1 MPSDETNAR
10 IGAVLQ
16 GARLLAIARGK
27 REQWSFG
34 FDRADL
40 GVGCLWRVTAGG
52 RLAFTRDDEGR
63 NFGRPKPMKV
73 EAMAAELLVG
83 RYVTGVETGPWGADL
98 AITLDAGLRL
108 ELLVDSAVAEA
119 WQLQLDHAIFVGA
132 GHRIHEVRQSEP
144 GVWAPMKGR

>member
-1 MPSDETNAR
+1 MPTDQTSAR
-10 IGAVLQ
+10 MSAILE
-16 GARLLAIARGK
+16 GARLLAVARGK
-27 REQWSFG
+27 REQWSFA

-83 RYVTGVETGPWGADL
+83 RHVTSVESGAWGADL
-98 AITLDAGLRL
+98 AIFLGAGLRL
-108 ELLVDSAVAEA
+108 ELLVDSAVQEA
-119 WQLQLDHAIFVGA
+119 WQLQLPDAIFVGA

-144 GVWAPMKGR
+144 GIWAPMQTR